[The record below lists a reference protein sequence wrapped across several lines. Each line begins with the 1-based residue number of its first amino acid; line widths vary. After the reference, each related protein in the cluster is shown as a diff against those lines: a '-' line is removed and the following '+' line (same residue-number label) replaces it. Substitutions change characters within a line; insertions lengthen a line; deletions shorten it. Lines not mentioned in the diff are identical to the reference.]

1 MGGTGAPKRMANFLR
16 EDVVPSPRPIRYLNQ
31 SCNLTGCKSV
41 AITVSSR
48 CYLCRH
54 CAIWTCTH
62 CGNEGTLAH
71 QALASTFGS
80 FFPGVAVLCPTR
92 SGAGHKKRGFKFYEP
107 RMARITR
114 ILKTDLIRVIRA
126 IRGSI

>member
-1 MGGTGAPKRMANFLR
+1 M
-16 EDVVPSPRPIRYLNQ
+16 D
-31 SCNLTGCKSV
+31 
-41 AITVSSR
+41 AICADTVLFGLAR
-48 CYLCRH
+48 TAATER
-54 CAIWTCTH
+54 
-62 CGNEGTLAH
+62 TLAH
-71 QALASTFGS
+71 RALASTFGS